1 MSALKLDKDT
11 HATLTPISIFVVA
24 VAVAVADAA
33 VLLLG
38 PDIVLKDD
46 ACGAGS
52 VWSDMGLSPH
62 TPCRGKE
69 AGRSSSDTC
78 AMLSLP

>member
-24 VAVAVADAA
+24 VAVADAA

-46 ACGAGS
+46 AWGAGS
-52 VWSDMGLSPH
+52 MWSDMGLSPH

-69 AGRSSSDTC
+69 ADRSSSDTC